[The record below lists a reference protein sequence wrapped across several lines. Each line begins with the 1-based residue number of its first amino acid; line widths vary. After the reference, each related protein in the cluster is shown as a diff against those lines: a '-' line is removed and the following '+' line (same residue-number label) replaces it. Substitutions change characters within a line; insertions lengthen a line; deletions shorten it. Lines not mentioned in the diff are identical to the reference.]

1 MSNIEIWIGFYI
13 LIILISY
20 AILTSNKREFKIKND
35 ADALQIVAAELENDE
50 VSKYEV
56 ISIVRMDEL
65 RTTTIFVEKDSMITS
80 IELDN
85 VTGKIL
91 NKEKLI
97 A

>member
-1 MSNIEIWIGFYI
+1 M
-13 LIILISY
+13 ILISY
-20 AILTSNKREFKIKND
+20 VILTSNKREFRIKHD

>member
-1 MSNIEIWIGFYI
+1 MSNIEIWVGFY
-13 LIILISY
+13 LLMILISY
-20 AILTSNKREFKIKND
+20 VILTSNKREFRIKND

>member
-1 MSNIEIWIGFYI
+1 MSNIEIWVGFY
-13 LIILISY
+13 LLMILISY
-20 AILTSNKREFKIKND
+20 VILTSNKREFRIKND

-65 RTTTIFVEKDSMITS
+65 CTTTIFVEKDSMITS